1 MSSLCSSLL
10 LHTYECSHVHL
21 STVRSSA
28 RHISTRLRT
37 CCRSY
42 YKKLFASE
50 SIMETLFS
58 EYGSCTTPGSGARRS
73 KSLFCSIIEVLKKC
87 CHIIYFILIRD
98 KVNST
103 HSSHSTPPRARRSS
117 LLPHRSYPSSNMQA
131 LYRLRELN
139 NDCEPP
145 LTQICHCKIS
155 VTWGNLFTSS

>member
-10 LHTYECSHVHL
+10 LHTYECSHVHW

-42 YKKLFASE
+42 YEKLFASG
-50 SIMETLFS
+50 SIMQTLFS
-58 EYGSCTTPGSGARRS
+58 EHGSCTTPGSGAQRS
-73 KSLFCSIIEVLKKC
+73 KSLFCSIIEVLKKF
-87 CHIIYFILIRD
+87 CHIIYFILIRH

-103 HSSHSTPPRARRSS
+103 HSSHSTPPHARHSY

-131 LYRLRELN
+131 LYRPRESN
-139 NDCEPP
+139 KVKEPP
-145 LTQICHCKIS
+145 LT
-155 VTWGNLFTSS
+155 

>member
-10 LHTYECSHVHL
+10 LHTYEYSHVHR

-58 EYGSCTTPGSGARRS
+58 EHGSCTTPGSGAHRS
-73 KSLFCSIIEVLKKC
+73 KSLFCSIIEVRKKC
-87 CHIIYFILIRD
+87 CHIIYFILIRH

-103 HSSHSTPPRARRSS
+103 LLLPFYTSSRTPLIPSSTS
-117 LLPHRSYPSSNMQA
+117 LLPFLKHAS
-131 LYRLRELN
+131 
-139 NDCEPP
+139 P
-145 LTQICHCKIS
+145 LS
-155 VTWGNLFTSS
+155 